1 MYLCC
6 TPISAITSPYE
17 ENTCP
22 VDVRLKQGRGTA
34 AFSLLQNM
42 LVVILLKWR
51 KYLETNI
58 KALKE
63 IMDEVKLTYFL

>member
-1 MYLCC
+1 
-6 TPISAITSPYE
+6 
-17 ENTCP
+17 
-22 VDVRLKQGRGTA
+22 
-34 AFSLLQNM
+34 M